1 MNTFFRRG
9 INEYQRQIGLKESFA
24 FQTERLQ
31 TALESG
37 DLTGSAEFSV
47 DRDESLRGIKQ
58 LLLFPLIEI
67 AWADGRVKRSESNA
81 ILQVAEAYGLVK
93 DEAGYSEI
101 IEKLISR
108 PVPQAVVQMWQD
120 YQSFFERLPEFERQN
135 IVFCLAVQAQFVAEQ
150 SSDNLVGFL
159 RGERVCQDEKEAL
172 RIFARQ
178 LENLPSAAKSLEE
191 NRNAVLLAEEEAN
204 GVQLGAASLAAN
216 NFGDCELEATLD
228 DYGKLLPLVPLVQ
241 TAWAEGRITRRER
254 HLVFEA
260 AARQGIQPDT
270 TAHLRLSEW
279 LTLHPTDEFYDS
291 AMDVLQQQWKTLDAD
306 ENSRRKS
313 DLLGACTR
321 IAEASGGARDFPS
334 GGVRICNEE
343 IAVVKLI
350 AQRLRSKESIAMQ

>member
-9 INEYQRQIGLKESFA
+9 IKEYQRQIGLKESFA
-24 FQTERLQ
+24 IQTGRLQ

-37 DLTGSAEFSV
+37 DLTGSAALSV
-47 DRDESLRGIKQ
+47 DRDESLRRIKQ

-67 AWADGRVKRSESNA
+67 AWADGCVRRREADA

-93 DEAGYSEI
+93 DDAGYCELLV
-101 IEKLISR
+101 KLTSR
-108 PVPQAVVQMWQD
+108 PIPPAVERMWQD
-120 YQSFFERLPEFERQN
+120 FRDLFENLPEFERQN
-135 IVFCLAVQAQFVAEQ
+135 IVFCLAVQAQFVAEH
-150 SSDNLVGFL
+150 SSDNLLAFL

-172 RIFARQ
+172 LIFARQ

-191 NRNAVLLAEEEAN
+191 KRTAVLLNEEEAN
-204 GVQLGAASLAAN
+204 AVQLSSASLAAN
-216 NFGDCELEATLD
+216 DFGECELEATLD

-279 LTLHPTDEFYDS
+279 LVLEPTGEFYDS
-291 AMDVLQQQWKTLDAD
+291 ALNVLQQRWKPLDAD
-306 ENSRRKS
+306 EKSRRRF
-313 DLLGACTR
+313 DLLSDCTR
-321 IAEASGGARDFPS
+321 IAEASGGGSSFPS

-343 IAVVKLI
+343 IAIIKHI
-350 AQRLRSKESIAMQ
+350 AQKLNLAVAA